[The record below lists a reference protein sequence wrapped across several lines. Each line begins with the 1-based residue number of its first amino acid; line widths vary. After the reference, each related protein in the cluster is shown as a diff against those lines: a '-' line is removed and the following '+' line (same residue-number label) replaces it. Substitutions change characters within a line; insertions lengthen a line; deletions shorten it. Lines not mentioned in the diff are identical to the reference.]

1 MQKYKKYLPSKKFSI
16 VIISAIVITGV
27 VFGIFYYFSK
37 SKSFNKEKK
46 GVIVEN
52 TLIESKTI
60 QELIESDVDGDGVLD
75 WEEALWGTDK
85 NKKVTF
91 DGKSDSA
98 YIADKK
104 KELNIETDLNN
115 EKNLS
120 QTDIFARQFFSAY
133 TALKAS
139 GQADSSIINNF
150 SNALGESVSN
160 PNLIDI
166 YSEKDIKKALVDNE
180 NSKIDYYNVLKNAFE
195 KEKKSG
201 IGDEINIISGGI
213 LEYESTGNEGK
224 YQQLNII
231 SEAYK
236 NFAKKIIEVPV
247 PESLVEIHLKI
258 ANSAYNTGIS
268 VENLSKIN
276 TDPIIGI
283 AGLSQYQ
290 KYSDSLVSAVNNLDA
305 VLN

>member
-16 VIISAIVITGV
+16 VMISAIAIIAI

-37 SKSFNKEKK
+37 NKSYGKK
-46 GVIVEN
+46 DNGVIVEN
-52 TLIESKTI
+52 TLIESQTI
-60 QELIESDVDGDGVLD
+60 EELIKNDADGDGVLD

-91 DGKSDSA
+91 EGKSDSA

-139 GQADSSIINNF
+139 GQADSNIINNF
-150 SNALGESVSN
+150 SSALGESVSD

-166 YSEKDIKKALVDNE
+166 YVEKDVKKALVDNE
-180 NSKIDYYNVLKNAFE
+180 SSKINYYNTLKKAFE
-195 KEKKSG
+195 KEKIYG

-213 LEYESTGNEGK
+213 LNYENTGNEEK
-224 YQQLNII
+224 YEQLNII
-231 SEAYK
+231 AEAYK
-236 NFAKKIIEVPV
+236 NFAKKVIEVPV
-247 PESLVEIHLKI
+247 PDSLTEIHLKI

-276 TDPIIGI
+276 TDPIVGI

-290 KYSDSLVSAVNNLDA
+290 KYSDELVAAVNNLDT